1 MRLFCQ
7 YVPYFLLCIKTNS
20 SSTKISS
27 LLFKMRPGA
36 SSYSP
41 AEIVMLLHDIITLPI
56 ATSSDATVIEMWS
69 QVGNEQLEQM
79 KSGIQCSRQMN
90 PWTCT
95 HVHEKKKQIKAKQ
108 KYFLLKCP
116 MSKCSEGRLSPVR
129 FTGGFSQLQKPLY
142 VPAMHLFSCCS
153 HSACTSS
160 SRHGYFCTQDIF
172 VHEQGRQTIQ
182 ERKICLWKH
191 GAPGML
197 AKIIARNGFFFFIYS
212 SGKMRVFPS
221 HRCLSFSIGIQP
233 CRLQQ
238 RTSPARY

>member
-1 MRLFCQ
+1 MFCQ
-7 YVPYFLLCIKTNS
+7 YVSYFLFFIKTS
-20 SSTKISS
+20 SNSTKISS

-95 HVHEKKKQIKAKQ
+95 HVHEKKKQIKEKQ

-116 MSKCSEGRLSPVR
+116 MSECSEGRLSPVR

-142 VPAMHLFSCCS
+142 VPAIHLFSCCS
-153 HSACTSS
+153 HSACTSA
-160 SRHGYFCTQDIF
+160 
-172 VHEQGRQTIQ
+172 QGMVISA
-182 ERKICLWKH
+182 L
-191 GAPGML
+191 
-197 AKIIARNGFFFFIYS
+197 
-212 SGKMRVFPS
+212 
-221 HRCLSFSIGIQP
+221 
-233 CRLQQ
+233 
-238 RTSPARY
+238 RTSLCMSKEGKLSRRGKYVSENTVHLACLLKL